1 MDLSTIQQINDLF
14 YYNNIKEHTNDT
26 KLKKKINKINNNIT
40 DTLTEDTATS
50 ATNTHVES
58 YYSKSWNKLLNVHKS
73 IKLKE
78 YIYNLDI
85 SSCKKKELL
94 KQLKIQLKNKTL
106 NNKNIEYNMN
116 KGKIVHIKKLI
127 L

>member
-26 KLKKKINKINNNIT
+26 KLKKKINKINSNIT
-40 DTLTEDTATS
+40 ETLTEDTATS
-50 ATNTHVES
+50 ATNTQVES

-94 KQLKIQLKNKTL
+94 KQLKKQLKSKKL
-106 NNKNIEYNMN
+106 NNKNVEYDMN